1 MLARS
6 ENLSRKIM
14 HRTGALVILFA
25 AFTSLAYSV
34 VAGELSFLAMYIV
47 CLIIGGTLASL
58 TAGRDQDRLNAI
70 FTYLVIYSVNVF
82 MILAFAHV
90 LTQMTGAPFLE
101 APEGV
106 IPDDERFYGYGA
118 SIAQAWLR
126 GERPE
131 FPLGVKFY
139 GYPYILAVSNY
150 FSSIFGDISSVSPRL
165 LNAMAGALLPVTVY
179 RVADEIYSD
188 RKISRM
194 AAMLTALFPLFTY
207 YSALLLRDILI
218 AYLIALALL
227 LFLGSTSKPENRS
240 RLLNIGL
247 LCLIM
252 TAIFFI
258 RDLSAAVLLTAI
270 AFYFFIRLPGWAK
283 FVSII
288 LSVVLVA
295 QIVTAIDLD
304 APKIQMYLTYTERA
318 MEVFTRIESQ
328 ESLGMKYIIGA
339 PFPLNIFLRIPYT
352 ALMPVPPI
360 VDIDLLS
367 LVRGSGAFIWYFFF
381 PLWVY
386 GMWASRKN
394 HDANL
399 ITIVSLLFLIGI
411 AMVSIDVR
419 HKTQYLALAMI
430 HVSFAVHSLKFRT
443 PQLVFVTTLVL
454 GVLGVAYFF
463 LRFSG

>member
-1 MLARS
+1 
-6 ENLSRKIM
+6 M

-227 LFLGSTSKPENRS
+227 
-240 RLLNIGL
+240 
-247 LCLIM
+247 CLIM

-411 AMVSIDVR
+411 AMVSIDVG

>member
-352 ALMPVPPI
+352 ALTFHSGYMACGPVE
-360 VDIDLLS
+360 
-367 LVRGSGAFIWYFFF
+367 
-381 PLWVY
+381 
-386 GMWASRKN
+386 
-394 HDANL
+394 
-399 ITIVSLLFLIGI
+399 
-411 AMVSIDVR
+411 
-419 HKTQYLALAMI
+419 
-430 HVSFAVHSLKFRT
+430 RT
-443 PQLVFVTTLVL
+443 MTPT
-454 GVLGVAYFF
+454 
-463 LRFSG
+463 